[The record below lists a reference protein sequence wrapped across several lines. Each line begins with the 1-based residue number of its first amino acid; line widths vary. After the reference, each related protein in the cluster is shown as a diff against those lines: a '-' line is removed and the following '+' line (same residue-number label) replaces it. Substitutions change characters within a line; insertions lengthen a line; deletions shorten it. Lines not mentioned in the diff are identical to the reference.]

1 MRLLLRAPTFHLH
14 SLLHDTEKGLAVMYS
29 TSDKTRLFIEKAG
42 SRLGAIV
49 HGIDAKLPLTEE
61 QKVFLRTELVR
72 NKVIFLKKQFLD
84 DAQHEALSRVFGEPI
99 LHPTIAAPEGTKYTF
114 ELKSRYGR
122 STDSWHTDVTF
133 VPDYPK
139 ASILRAIHIPPYGGG
154 TIWANTATAYD
165 DLPPPLKA
173 LADKAW
179 GIHSNDYDT
188 NYYKFDGKKG
198 EIAAFR
204 AEFISKLYVTEHP
217 VVRIHP
223 ESGEKTLVLGH
234 FIIGLDGFPTRE
246 ANALVDILQGYI
258 TQVENTVTWRW
269 EEGDVAIWDNRA
281 TQHYAPADFDQ
292 QARQLRRITVKGDTP
307 VSIDGRRSQY
317 IKQP

>member
-1 MRLLLRAPTFHLH
+1 M
-14 SLLHDTEKGLAVMYS
+14 SS
-29 TSDKTRLFIEKAG
+29 TLEKTRLFVEKAG
-42 SRLGAIV
+42 SRLGAVV
-49 HGIDAKLPLTEE
+49 HGIDAKLPLTDE
-61 QKVFLRTELVR
+61 QKTFLRTELVR
-72 NKVIFLKKQFLD
+72 NKVLFLKKQFLD
-84 DAQHEALSRVFGEPI
+84 DAQHETLSRVFGEPI

-173 LADKAW
+173 LAEKAW

-217 VVRIHP
+217 VVRVHP

-269 EEGDVAIWDNRA
+269 QEGDVAIWDNRA

-292 QARQLRRITVKGDTP
+292 QARELRRITVKGDVP
-307 VSIDGRRSQY
+307 ISIDGRKSQCVH
-317 IKQP
+317 KP

>member
-1 MRLLLRAPTFHLH
+1 MSETLTKSRLYT
-14 SLLHDTEKGLAVMYS
+14 
-29 TSDKTRLFIEKAG
+29 EKAG
-42 SRLGAIV
+42 ARLGAVV
-49 HGIDAKLPLTEE
+49 HGIDARQPLDEE
-61 QKVFLRTELVR
+61 QKEFLRKELVR

-114 ELKSRYGR
+114 ELKSRHGR

-165 DLPPPLKA
+165 DLPQPLKNF
-173 LADKAW
+173 ADTAW

-204 AEFISKLYVTEHP
+204 AEFLSKLFVTEHP
-217 VVRIHP
+217 VVRVHP
-223 ESGEKTLVLGH
+223 ESGERTLVLGH

-246 ANALVDILQGYI
+246 ARALVEILQGYI

-292 QARQLRRITVKGDTP
+292 QRRELRRITVKGDVP
-307 VSIDGRRSQY
+307 VSIDGRHSSFVSR
-317 IKQP
+317 P